1 MYYIYMKTLYLRSV
15 LWLTFAGSLF
25 SGYLSA
31 KKLFTNVCAFNESC
45 PYFLGYPACWFGF
58 GLFFILFILSIL
70 GITGIV
76 SEKRSRNLIT
86 LFSFLGVLFAGRFV
100 IQELQQFI
108 QTSSVNYAL
117 LFPTCAY
124 GLLFFILVFAI
135 SLIATKE
142 IDGKGFFDKLEDHVR
157 IWFSHF
163 PILYGIVGGV
173 GVVLFWRGVWHSADY
188 LMLVLRANA
197 VPLSSIDL
205 ATELWWDGPLSL
217 LIGGAILL
225 VTGLFVSNFIGNEI
239 IISGLRGE
247 KKLSEKTETEVKTEV
262 RAIAD
267 IKDSLAE
274 LSKKINKK

>member
-1 MYYIYMKTLYLRSV
+1 MKTLYLRSM

-31 KKLFTNVCAFNESC
+31 KKLLTNVCAFNESC

-58 GLFFILFILSIL
+58 GLFFTLFIVSIL
-70 GITGIV
+70 GTARIL
-76 SEKRSRNLIT
+76 SEKHSRNLIS
-86 LFSFLGVLFAGRFV
+86 LISFLGVLFAGRLV
-100 IQELQQFI
+100 IKELIQFL
-108 QTSSVNYAL
+108 QTSSANYGL

-124 GLLFFILVFAI
+124 GLLFFILIFAI

-142 IDGKGFFDKLEDHVR
+142 IEGKGLFDRLEDHVR
-157 IWFSHF
+157 GWFSHF
-163 PILYGIVGGV
+163 PILYGIVGGI
-173 GVVLFWRGVWHSADY
+173 GVVLFWRGVWHTADY
-188 LMLVLRANA
+188 MMLVLRANT
-197 VPLSSIDL
+197 VPLSTIDL
-205 ATELWWDGPLSL
+205 SNELWWDGPLSL
-217 LIGGAILL
+217 LIGGGILL

-267 IKDSLAE
+267 IRDSIAE
-274 LSKKINKK
+274 LSKKLNKK

>member
-1 MYYIYMKTLYLRSV
+1 MKTLYLRSV
-15 LWLTFAGSLF
+15 LWLSLAGSLF

-31 KKLFTNVCAFNESC
+31 KKLFTNTCAFNESC
-45 PYFLGYPACWFGF
+45 PYFFGYPACWFGF
-58 GLFFILFILSIL
+58 GLFFIIFILSVL
-70 GITGIV
+70 GNTDIV

-108 QTSSVNYAL
+108 QTSSANYAL

-142 IDGKGFFDKLEDHVR
+142 INGKGIFDTLEDHVR
-157 IWFSHF
+157 GWFSHF
-163 PILYGIVGGV
+163 PILYGIVGGI
-173 GVVLFWRGVWHSADY
+173 GVVLFWRGVWHTADY
-188 LMLVLRANA
+188 LMLVLRVNTI
-197 VPLSSIDL
+197 PLSSIDL
-205 ATELWWDGPLSL
+205 ASEIWWDGPLSL
-217 LIGGAILL
+217 IVGGTILL
-225 VTGLFVSNFIGNEI
+225 ITGLFDSNFIGNEI

-267 IKDSLAE
+267 IRDSITE
-274 LSKKINKK
+274 LSKKLNKK